1 VNLPNNKQMNHPLFL
16 ANAAPLQILHGV
28 NVRLQN
34 GKLTEHE
41 GEVVAAAGM
50 VTRLSTRRV
59 LLLVLYVRNGF
70 N

>member
-1 VNLPNNKQMNHPLFL
+1 MNLPNNKQINHSLFL
-16 ANAAPLQILHGV
+16 ANVTPLQILHGV

-34 GKLTEHE
+34 GKLTEPE
-41 GEVVAAAGM
+41 GEVAAAAGI
-50 VTRLSTRRV
+50 VTRLSTRGV